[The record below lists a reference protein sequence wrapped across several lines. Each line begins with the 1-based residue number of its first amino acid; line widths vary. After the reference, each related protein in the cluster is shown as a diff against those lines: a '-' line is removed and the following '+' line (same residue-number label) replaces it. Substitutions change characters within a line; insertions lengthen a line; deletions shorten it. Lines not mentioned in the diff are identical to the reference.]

1 MERWESLRPD
11 GYRFVWEDGLFR
23 PGTDSF
29 LLSSMPRLKRGLR
42 VCDLGSGTGLLG
54 LLLLQREAVQRGA
67 SPSQEEAVQRG
78 ASEASLTVTGLEQLP
93 AAVELAERCAAVN
106 GLSGRLISYCMDL
119 RDAPQRFATG
129 SFDLVISNP
138 PYYGGVPSPRDARRL
153 ARHESAC
160 TLSELAQAAAYLLRW
175 GGAFCLSYKPERLT
189 DALCILRKARCEP
202 KRLRFVQETAS
213 AAPSL
218 ALLEGRRG
226 GNPGLSV
233 ERPLILR
240 GPDGAPTPEL
250 DAIYFR
256 DAPS

>member
-1 MERWESLRPD
+1 MERWETLRPG
-11 GYRFVWEDGLFR
+11 GYRFVWEDALFR

-29 LLSSMPRLKRGLR
+29 LLASMPRLKRGLR

-54 LLLLQREAVQRGA
+54 LLLLQREALERE
-67 SPSQEEAVQRG
+67 PT
-78 ASEASLTVTGLEQLP
+78 LTVTGLEQLP
-93 AAVELAERCAAVN
+93 AAVELAERCAEVN

-119 RDAPQRFATG
+119 RDAPQRFAAG

-160 TLSELAQAAAYLLRW
+160 SLSELVKAAAYLLRW

-189 DALCILRKARCEP
+189 DALCILREMRCEP
-202 KRLRFVQETAS
+202 KRLRFVQETAD

>member
-1 MERWESLRPD
+1 MEHWEALKPD
-11 GYRFVWEDGLFR
+11 GYRFAWDDELFK

-54 LLLLQREAVQRGA
+54 LLLLQREALERE
-67 SPSQEEAVQRG
+67 PT
-78 ASEASLTVTGLEQLP
+78 LTATGLEQSA
-93 AAVELAERCAAVN
+93 AAVGLANRCAEAN
-106 GLSGRLISYCMDL
+106 GLSGRLISCCMDL
-119 RDAPQRFATG
+119 RDAPRRFATG

-138 PYYGGVPSPRDARRL
+138 PYYQSVPPSRDARRL

-160 TLSELAQAAAYLLRW
+160 TLSELIATAAYLLRW
-175 GGAFCLSYKPERLT
+175 GGALCLSHKPERLA
-189 DALCILRKARCEP
+189 DALCILREMRCEP
-202 KRLRFVQETAS
+202 KRLRFVQETPD

-218 ALLEGRRG
+218 LLLEGRRG

-240 GPDGAPTPEL
+240 RPDGSPMPEL

-256 DAPS
+256 DAKP